1 MNGVT
6 NANTAEL
13 RSLKRENN
21 SETEKSMKL
30 TSSKTDKGTVGVWGS
45 KSLGRSLRGVAVSSQ
60 GSVLERWKPKS
71 IISAHEC
78 T

>member
-45 KSLGRSLRGVAVSSQ
+45 R
-60 GSVLERWKPKS
+60 ERWGREEEGGVLNSSNRDKRR
-71 IISAHEC
+71 HQ
-78 T
+78 